1 MEINIVLINS
11 RSFTFE
17 INNEDKFYLKK
28 RLGVKVGQQSFEI
41 EKTVNSVYGL
51 EQETSYVLEIYDG
64 NLLLQKVELMTES
77 ESFSLNVRRFGVKG
91 DGV

>member
-28 RLGVKVGQQSFEI
+28 KIGS
-41 EKTVNSVYGL
+41 
-51 EQETSYVLEIYDG
+51 
-64 NLLLQKVELMTES
+64 
-77 ESFSLNVRRFGVKG
+77 
-91 DGV
+91 